1 MLNKSP
7 MVLRVGT
14 ATKSVLGSTLQGW
27 QGELQ
32 MSTDG
37 ANAGRLW
44 ICPTTESAFVSPVGG
59 VTPPTITGSRGDGTA
74 LANLLTQLAAL
85 GIIVDS
91 TTS

>member
-1 MLNKSP
+1 MLNKTP

-14 ATKSVLGSTLQGW
+14 GTKSVLGTTQQGW
-27 QGELQ
+27 QGELI

-59 VTPPTITGSRGDGTA
+59 VTPPTITGSLSDGTA
-74 LANLLTQLAAL
+74 LASLLTELAAL
-85 GIIVDS
+85 GIIIDG
-91 TTS
+91 TTP